1 MKPTLILLTMSL
13 CACSSMHK
21 ETYTETRNFHY
32 PKGTTPH
39 LKEMY
44 MHKQP
49 VNEPQVRQAEPV
61 IHQEFN
67 HDPVD
72 FDYVG
77 DMPQQE
83 KTLEEIEHENK
94 VLYALKVNKMMRQM
108 Q

>member
-1 MKPTLILLTMSL
+1 MKITLIILAMSL

-21 ETYTETRNFHY
+21 ETYTETRQFHY

-39 LKEMY
+39 IKEMY
-44 MHKQP
+44 MHKPQ

>member
-1 MKPTLILLTMSL
+1 MKTPTILLAMSL

-39 LKEMY
+39 IKEMY
-44 MHKQP
+44 MHKPQAAS
-49 VNEPQVRQAEPV
+49 EPQVREPI

-77 DMPQQE
+77 DLPQQD

>member
-1 MKPTLILLTMSL
+1 
-13 CACSSMHK
+13 MHK
-21 ETYTETRNFHY
+21 ETYTETRKFHY

-44 MHKQP
+44 MHKP
-49 VNEPQVRQAEPV
+49 LVSEPQVREPV

>member
-1 MKPTLILLTMSL
+1 MKITLILLAMSL

-21 ETYTETRNFHY
+21 ETYTETREFHY
-32 PKGTTPH
+32 PKGATPH
-39 LKEMY
+39 LKDMY
-44 MHKQP
+44 MHKGQ
-49 VNEPQVRQAEPV
+49 EVRQAEPV

-77 DMPQQE
+77 DMPE

>member
-1 MKPTLILLTMSL
+1 
-13 CACSSMHK
+13 MHK
-21 ETYTETRNFHY
+21 ETYTETRQFHY

-39 LKEMY
+39 LKHMY
-44 MHKQP
+44 MHKS
-49 VNEPQVRQAEPV
+49 EEPV
-61 IHQEFN
+61 IKQQFSHQP
-67 HDPVD
+67 DPVD

-77 DMPQQE
+77 DLPQPQ

>member
-1 MKPTLILLTMSL
+1 
-13 CACSSMHK
+13 MHK

-44 MHKQP
+44 MHKP
-49 VNEPQVRQAEPV
+49 LVNEPQVREPV

-77 DMPQQE
+77 DMPQ
-83 KTLEEIEHENK
+83 KTLEEVNNENNL
-94 VLYALKVNKMMRQM
+94 LYAMMLNKMLKGHQ
-108 Q
+108 

>member
-1 MKPTLILLTMSL
+1 
-13 CACSSMHK
+13 MHK

-39 LKEMY
+39 IKDMY
-44 MHKQP
+44 MHKPQA
-49 VNEPQVRQAEPV
+49 VSEPQVREPI

-67 HDPVD
+67 HSPDPVD

-77 DMPQQE
+77 DLPQQE

>member
-1 MKPTLILLTMSL
+1 MSL
-13 CACSSMHK
+13 CACSSMTK
-21 ETYTETRNFHY
+21 ETYTETRHFHY

-44 MHKQP
+44 MHKP
-49 VNEPQVRQAEPV
+49 LVSEPQVREPV

-83 KTLEEIEHENK
+83 KTLEEINNENNI
-94 VLYALKVNKMMRQM
+94 LYAMMLNKMLKGNQ
-108 Q
+108 

>member
-1 MKPTLILLTMSL
+1 MKITLIILAMSL

-21 ETYTETRNFHY
+21 ETYTETRQFHY

-39 LKEMY
+39 LKDMY
-44 MHKQP
+44 MHKPHEVTQ
-49 VNEPQVRQAEPV
+49 PQVSEPV

-77 DMPQQE
+77 DMPE

>member
-13 CACSSMHK
+13 CACSSMHR

-44 MHKQP
+44 MHKPPTEP
-49 VNEPQVRQAEPV
+49 VIQQPV
-61 IHQEFN
+61 IHQEVN
-67 HDPVD
+67 THPE
-72 FDYVG
+72 DYSYIAEL
-77 DMPQQE
+77 PE
-83 KTLEEIEHENK
+83 EHRTLAQVREENDLLSALRANK
-94 VLYALKVNKMMRQM
+94 ILKQM

>member
-1 MKPTLILLTMSL
+1 MKTPTILAMSL
-13 CACSSMHK
+13 CACTSMHK

-44 MHKQP
+44 MHKP
-49 VNEPQVRQAEPV
+49 PASEPQVRQAEPV
-61 IHQEFN
+61 IHQEIN
-67 HDPVD
+67 QNPVD

-83 KTLEEIEHENK
+83 KTLEEIEHDNK

>member
-1 MKPTLILLTMSL
+1 MKITLIILAMSL

-44 MHKQP
+44 MHKP
-49 VNEPQVRQAEPV
+49 LVNEPQAEPV

-77 DMPQQE
+77 DMPE

>member
-1 MKPTLILLTMSL
+1 MKITLILLTMSL

-21 ETYTETRNFHY
+21 ETYTETRQFHY

-39 LKEMY
+39 LKHMY
-44 MHKQP
+44 MHKS
-49 VNEPQVRQAEPV
+49 EEPV
-61 IHQEFN
+61 IKQQFSHQP
-67 HDPVD
+67 DPVD

-77 DMPQQE
+77 DLPQPQ